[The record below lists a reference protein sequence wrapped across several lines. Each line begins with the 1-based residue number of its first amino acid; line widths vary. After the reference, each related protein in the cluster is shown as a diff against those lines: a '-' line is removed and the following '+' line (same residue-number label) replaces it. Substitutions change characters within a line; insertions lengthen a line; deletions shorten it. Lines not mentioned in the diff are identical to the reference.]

1 MDIHK
6 VNWFI

>member
-6 VNWFI
+6 